1 MKIERTIDVSI
12 KQGQSTDLDKVG
24 AKQAPSKPMLAS
36 GETTQV
42 SAQANFAKQGAQA
55 LAEIVIPED
64 SRVEE
69 LRLAVAAGEFHVDD
83 NALAGALADQF
94 LGDK

>member
-12 KQGQSTDLDKVG
+12 KQGQSTDADKVG
-24 AKQAPSKPMLAS
+24 AKQAPSKSMLAS
-36 GETTQV
+36 GGTTQV
-42 SAQANFAKQGAQA
+42 SAQASFAKQGAQA
-55 LAEIVIPED
+55 LAEIVVPED
-64 SRVEE
+64 PRVEE
-69 LRLAVAAGEFHVDD
+69 LRLAVAAGEFHIDD